1 MRYNVGRLR
10 VRSEKMGLDIYGKKT
25 GGHLGA
31 GYSRLHFTA
40 RHLALIYCAMPEFID
55 DQDKHQSILFYMNP
69 WLNIGESF
77 STQHMKDFIYAMQLS
92 GVEFPNLML
101 HSDCEGNYTKNGKLD
116 IDGSLMTGNSI
127 ALLRELEKLV
137 NEEAFLA
144 EKYSKE
150 MEYTKAFYNLVKD
163 EIENGVGTILFR

>member
-1 MRYNVGRLR
+1 
-10 VRSEKMGLDIYGKKT
+10 MGLDIYGKKS

-40 RHLALIYCAMPEFID
+40 RCLALEYCAMPEFID
-55 DQDKHQSILFYMNP
+55 DQNKHLSILFYMHP
-69 WLNIGESF
+69 WLDIGEHF
-77 STQHMKDFIYAMQLS
+77 STDSMRKFIYSMQLV

-116 IDGSLMTGNSI
+116 LDGGLMTGNSK
-127 ALLRELEKLV
+127 ALLKELEKIV
-137 NEEAFLA
+137 NEPVFQD
-144 EKYSKE
+144 EKYNEK
-150 MEYTKAFYNLVKD
+150 MEYTRKFCNLVKD